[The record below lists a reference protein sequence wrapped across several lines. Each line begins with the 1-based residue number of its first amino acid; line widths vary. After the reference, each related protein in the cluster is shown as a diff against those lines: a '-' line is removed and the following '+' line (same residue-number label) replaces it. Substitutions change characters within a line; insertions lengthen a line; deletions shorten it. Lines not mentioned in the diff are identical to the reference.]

1 MKDNIIDQILSST
14 GYLPPRNEKEMNA
27 FERIY
32 SKVEVDEAFH
42 VDVGRIV
49 NESCQ
54 YKDGCQDK
62 TRLVPMA
69 STGKFTQNDLR
80 MAARNFGNLPE
91 DVIEKLKK
99 QHKDDGD

>member
-1 MKDNIIDQILSST
+1 MKESIIDKMLSST
-14 GYLPPRNEKEMNA
+14 GYLPPRNEEEMNA

-32 SKVEVDEAFH
+32 SNVEVDESFH
-42 VDVGRIV
+42 VDVDRIV
-49 NESCQ
+49 NE
-54 YKDGCQDK
+54 GCHNK
-62 TRLVPMA
+62 TRVVPMT
-69 STGKFTQNDLR
+69 STGKLLQNDLH